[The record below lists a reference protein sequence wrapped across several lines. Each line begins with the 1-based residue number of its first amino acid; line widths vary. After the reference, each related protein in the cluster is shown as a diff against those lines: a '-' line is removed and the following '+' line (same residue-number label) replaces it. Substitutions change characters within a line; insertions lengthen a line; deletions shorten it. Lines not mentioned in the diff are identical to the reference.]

1 MPPADVFPPLL
12 SALIMAGSMGVA
24 CAVLSVFVVARR
36 WAFIGEGIAHAGFGG
51 AGTAWV
57 LSIAA
62 PGLAFLRQ
70 DFYTYIIAVSFS
82 LLVAVAVA
90 ALTRRDRVLPDTAI
104 GILLVGS
111 MAWGFLASN
120 IYAYATSSFPPT
132 LGQFV
137 GFEVQKLRLLPASY
151 AVVAAVVAG
160 SVVAILALLGK
171 EVLYYTFD
179 ADTAEVSGVKAG
191 LIHYTLILLLAVT
204 IVLAMRITGSLL
216 VIGMLIIPGAIG
228 LHIGKSLRGVFLIA
242 VTTGLAGSLAG
253 PVANYFFDY
262 LPEGPI
268 IVVALLAQF
277 GLALGLKR
285 FV

>member
-1 MPPADVFPPLL
+1 MPPADILPPLL
-12 SALIMAGSMGVA
+12 SALIMAAAMGLA
-24 CAVLSVFVVARR
+24 CAVLSVFVVAKR

-57 LSIAA
+57 LSICA
-62 PGLAFLRQ
+62 PSLAFLRN
-70 DFYTYIIAVSFS
+70 DFYTYIIAITFS

-90 ALTRRDRVLPDTAI
+90 ALTRKDRVLPDTAI

-120 IYAYATSSFPPT
+120 IYAHATDSLPPT

-151 AVVAAVVAG
+151 AAVATVVAAAVI
-160 SVVAILALLGK
+160 SILYLLGK

-179 ADTAEVSGVKAG
+179 PDTAEVSGIKAS

-216 VIGMLIIPGAIG
+216 VIGMLILPGAIG
-228 LHIGKSLRGVFLIA
+228 LHLGKSLRAVFIIA
-242 VTTGLAGSLAG
+242 CATGLAGSLAG
-253 PVANYFFDY
+253 PIANYFFDY